1 MGKDLYESSP
11 AAAAV
16 YDAADR
22 LLDWSIKDI
31 CFEGPAERLTESRHC
46 QPAIFVTS
54 LACLAAFQ
62 EKHPELEPCA
72 TAGLSLGEFAALKLA
87 GVLDFESGLRLV
99 LRRGE
104 LMDEACAAT
113 GGAMASV
120 LGGEPEAIA
129 AVCAEQGVDVAN
141 YNCPGQ
147 IVISGA
153 AEAVGKAVEA
163 LKERGFRKIIP
174 LKVAGAYHSRLMK
187 TAEDR
192 LAPFLAEI
200 QFNVPAIPLAQNFS
214 GALVSTV
221 AELRANT
228 LSQVSG
234 SVRWDDCVRALVAV
248 GADTFIEFGP
258 GAVLTGLVKR
268 TCPEVKLFN
277 VNGAAS
283 LAGFTA

>member
-22 LLDWSIKDI
+22 LLGWSVKDI
-31 CFEGPAERLTESRHC
+31 CFEGPAEKLTESRHC

-62 EKHPELEPCA
+62 ERHPEVEPCA

-129 AVCAEQGVDVAN
+129 AVCAEHGVDVAN

-153 AEAVGKAVEA
+153 AAAVATAVEA
-163 LKERGFRKIIP
+163 LKERGFRKIIA

-187 TAEDR
+187 AAEDR

-200 QFNVPAIPLAQNFS
+200 PFKDPAIPLAQNFS
-214 GALVSTV
+214 GALVASAGEV
-221 AELRANT
+221 RANT
-228 LSQVSG
+228 LRQVSG
-234 SVRWDDCVRALVAV
+234 SVRWEECAKALAAA
-248 GADTFIEFGP
+248 GADSFIEFGP
-258 GAVLTGLVKR
+258 GAVLTGLVR
-268 TCPEVKLFN
+268 RCCPEARLFN